1 MTEFF
6 PTPSVD
12 LISALEE
19 FALFLDDDPSESEE
33 SEGPEDD
40 LSSTTS
46 THLDSLDQVGVIPSW
61 QQIQIT
67 LRDVSYN
74 FITGREKDE
83 KVAKLPDAALNNKE
97 HKRDTAEIEESS
109 KESIP
114 KVTQT
119 EIEND
124 TSKGSNYTS
133 DEPSLIENTS
143 LLSLEQA
150 DSSADFYEGN
160 GDEDED
166 EDEDEIEEIGRLP
179 TFHQL
184 QFTLR
189 NASKIISSSMF
200 GSEDALTTSEL
211 PDFIKPPDLLK
222 KWGGPLQGGG
232 LGWYSFMQNFQIPSF
247 LGDESSDDDEPVNID
262 ENPELYS
269 EENITDEDRT
279 VLHNH
284 EGLTGCPH
292 YLRLCKSECNI
303 CHKYYVCQI
312 CHDEVETHE
321 MDRRKVRKML
331 CLNCKRP
338 QPPNRK
344 CVFCKEVMGD
354 YYCDSCKLWSDDP
367 EKPIYH
373 CDECNICRVGRGHG
387 IDTFHCEKCGICMA
401 LTVKDNHKCIE
412 KAANSGCPIC
422 LEDLFSSTKPTVFM
436 PCGHPIHSFCFKEY
450 TKRYYRCPICAKSIF
465 DTSAL
470 FRMVDEEIRCEV
482 LPPELANK
490 RVPILCQD
498 CHLKSRT
505 DFHLAGLKCE
515 TCGSYNTAQ
524 L

>member
-1 MTEFF
+1 MTEYF
-6 PTPSVD
+6 PKPSVD

-19 FALFLDDDPSESEE
+19 FALFLDDDPSEPEE
-33 SEGPEDD
+33 SEDELTP
-40 LSSTTS
+40 TTS
-46 THLDSLDQVGVIPSW
+46 NRLDSLDQVGVIPSW

-74 FITGREKDE
+74 FMTGREKEGETKSVSDSPLNSTVRE
-83 KVAKLPDAALNNKE
+83 EGTASIELKKSSQEFPPTTIVEENEHSTRCVPESFSGEQAPAENSSLPF
-97 HKRDTAEIEESS
+97 
-109 KESIP
+109 
-114 KVTQT
+114 
-119 EIEND
+119 
-124 TSKGSNYTS
+124 
-133 DEPSLIENTS
+133 
-143 LLSLEQA
+143 LEQA
-150 DSSADFYEGN
+150 DSSAIYEEFA
-160 GDEDED
+160 DEDED
-166 EDEDEIEEIGRLP
+166 DDEIEEIGRLP

-200 GSEDALTTSEL
+200 GSEDASTSSDL
-211 PDFIKPPDLLK
+211 PALIKPPDLLRQ
-222 KWGGPLQGGG
+222 WGGPLQGGG
-232 LGWYSFMQNFQIPSF
+232 LGWYGFMQHFQLPSF
-247 LGDESSDDDEPVNID
+247 LGDESSDDDEPVNI
-262 ENPELYS
+262 EEHPELYS
-269 EENITDEDRT
+269 DDKITDEDRT

-292 YLRLCKSECNI
+292 YLRLCKSECNV
-303 CHKYYVCQI
+303 CQKYYVCQI
-312 CHDEVETHE
+312 CHDEAETHE

-331 CLNCKRP
+331 CMNCKRP

-354 YYCDSCKLWSDDP
+354 YYCNSCKLWSDDP
-367 EKPIYH
+367 DKPIYH
-373 CDECNICRVGRGHG
+373 CEECDICRVGHGHG

-450 TKRYYRCPICAKSIF
+450 TKRFYRCPICAKSIF

-490 RVPILCQD
+490 RVRIVCQD

-524 L
+524 I